1 MRMTLIKLTLEQLA
15 IKCRDTGAAETAL
28 QTHSLDKI
36 YEIVTIFDK
45 FNMLEKNGKTVKRI
59 AFEIYQYIT
68 ENIYS

>member
-1 MRMTLIKLTLEQLA
+1 MTLIKLTLEQLA
-15 IKCRDTGAAETAL
+15 IKIRDTGAAETAL

-45 FNMLEKNGKTVKRI
+45 FNMLDKNGKTVERI
-59 AFEIYQYIT
+59 AFEIDKYIT

>member
-1 MRMTLIKLTLEQLA
+1 MTLIKLTLEQLA
-15 IKCRDTGAAETAL
+15 IKIRDTRAAETAL

-45 FNMLEKNGKTVKRI
+45 FNMLDKNGKTVERI
-59 AFEIYQYIT
+59 AFEIYKYIT